1 MNFRTVFFFLV
12 FEVPPD
18 FFSLTSVLMTWDGT
32 LETGQDPEH
41 DDEDPGGEENQGLAR
56 DAGHQADQ
64 QTS

>member
-1 MNFRTVFFFLV
+1 ML
-12 FEVPPD
+12 EVAPD

-32 LETGQDPEH
+32 LETGQDPKH